1 MKKTKLVWIC
11 SFTNREIDSKLPVW
25 KYTNEYAPWVT
36 NLLKGFEERVD
47 LEIHVISP
55 KEYLKKQTTLFL
67 NNIHYHFIPDG
78 MPIWHRHWPEIF
90 RFDVF
95 SNFYFFKK
103 KVIKTVKRIHPDLIS
118 LIGAENA
125 MYSSSIL
132 GLNNKYPTLIVI
144 QGFISQMKQAIK
156 LSPYQN
162 KRIEVE
168 ETILKSYKYYAG
180 EQDSSTYISNYN
192 SNHIFFKVYFP
203 INESIASN
211 IKQVD
216 IKYDCIFFGRLS
228 IEKGVEDFIK
238 VIAEIKRKKPD
249 VKACI
254 IGDGD
259 IRPYS
264 SLANS
269 FDCTSNIDFI
279 GFLKTQNELFEYVKS
294 SRIFLVTPYFERLS
308 STIREAMFL
317 KVPIIAYSTGGIPYI
332 NEFDENIYLVKTGDY
347 KEVARK
353 AILLLENKTLR
364 INLAEK
370 AYQYANQEY
379 SLTTNTQRL
388 ISAYQHI
395 LEDTNNHYHE
405 L

>member
-11 SFTNREIDSKLPVW
+11 SFTNAEIDSKLPVW
-25 KYTNEYAPWVT
+25 KYTNEYAPWVI
-36 NLLKGFEERVD
+36 NLLKGFEERKD

-55 KEYLKKQTTLFL
+55 KEYLKKPTTLII

-78 MPIWHRHWPEIF
+78 VPIWHRHWPEIF
-90 RFDVF
+90 RFDVY
-95 SNFYFFKK
+95 SNFYFFRK
-103 KVIKTVKRIHPDLIS
+103 KVKDTINKIHPDLIS

-132 GLNNKYPTLIVI
+132 DLNNKYPTLIVI
-144 QGFISQMKQAIK
+144 QGFISQMKKAIK
-156 LSPYQN
+156 LSAFQN

-192 SNHIFFKVYFP
+192 SNHVFFKVYFP
-203 INESIASN
+203 INETVASN
-211 IKQVD
+211 IKHVNK
-216 IKYDCIFFGRLS
+216 KYDCIFFGRLS

-238 VIAEIKRKKPD
+238 VIAEIKKKKPD
-249 VKACI
+249 IKACI

-269 FDCTSNIDFI
+269 FNCMSNIEFI

-347 KEVARK
+347 QEVARK

-370 AYQYANQEY
+370 AFQYATQEY

-388 ISAYQHI
+388 ISAYQYI
-395 LEDTNNHYHE
+395 LEDTNNQ
-405 L
+405 LS

>member
-36 NLLKGFEERVD
+36 NLLKGFEERED

-103 KVIKTVKRIHPDLIS
+103 KVIKTVKRIHPNLIS

-216 IKYDCIFFGRLS
+216 IRYDCIFFGRLS

-238 VIAEIKRKKPD
+238 VIAEIKKKKPD